1 MKITH
6 WSKLKPDYIL
16 FSQRWRHYT
25 QSAKAKHGADFC
37 LDYLLLIMK
46 FRLKL
51 KKYGKITRS
60 FRYDLNQ
67 IPCDYTVEVMNRF
80 KGLDWVD
87 RMPGELWMEVQSIV
101 QEVVTKTIHKKKK
114 CKVKVW
120 GDFTISWGKRKMK
133 SKRERQRYTQLN
145 AEFQTIARRDK
156 KAFLS

>member
-67 IPCDYTVEVMNRF
+67 IRCDYTVEVMNRF

-87 RMPGELWMEVQSIV
+87 RMPDELWMEIHDIV
-101 QEVVTKTIHKKKK
+101 QETGIKNIPMGKK
-114 CKVKVW
+114 CK
-120 GDFTISWGKRKMK
+120 
-133 SKRERQRYTQLN
+133 
-145 AEFQTIARRDK
+145 
-156 KAFLS
+156 KAK